1 MVLHGILLPCL
12 AGAPK
17 CYLDMLDK
25 LEKHVCGTVNALLAA
40 SFPLAYCGNK
50 ASLKV
55 VSVTFL
61 LVYFSSLKSSTCE
74 TWKKHFLFHF
84 KSFFLSLEK

>member
-1 MVLHGILLPCL
+1 MVLHGILLACL

-17 CYLDMLDK
+17 CHLDMLDK

-50 ASLKV
+50 
-55 VSVTFL
+55 VT
-61 LVYFSSLKSSTCE
+61 
-74 TWKKHFLFHF
+74 
-84 KSFFLSLEK
+84 